1 MTSQK
6 ILIGLCTFKRPKML
20 LKCLEAITQLANP
33 DSHQIDCCVVN
44 NDVDPVC
51 PDLIEKFTQG
61 PSSIQFHFCNC
72 VERGIPQARN
82 MTLEHASE
90 NDYDFCLF
98 LDDDEYPDPE
108 WINKL
113 LVKQA
118 ELDADVVQGNVH
130 NVYEDTPWITAPM
143 LKVAKF
149 KDCGEHIT
157 RFISTC
163 NVLIS
168 RRFYDPEQLAL
179 RFDPSYALTGG
190 SDKEL
195 FNRAIELH
203 DVRTAFETDAV
214 VYEFVP
220 KERTTLSWFFYRYAR
235 VEYNSQMKRISCEGH
250 ISARLNQIPT
260 LFKMCFRSFFSILNL
275 PFALTSKLRFR
286 KRTIKLTRRLGRT
299 WGQLSSFL
307 GLKMNPY
314 INTTGW

>member
-1 MTSQK
+1 MTSHK

-20 LKCLEAITQLANP
+20 QKCLEAITQLENA

-44 NDVDPVC
+44 NDIESVC
-51 PDLIEKFTQG
+51 PMLIERFTQG
-61 PSSIQFHFCNC
+61 PSPIHFHFCNC

-82 MTLEHASE
+82 MILEHASE
-90 NDYDFCLF
+90 KNYDFCLF

-113 LVKQA
+113 LAKQSV
-118 ELDADVVQGNVH
+118 LDADVVQGNVH
-130 NVYEDTPWITAPM
+130 NVYEETPWITGSQ
-143 LKVAKF
+143 LKIAKF

-168 RRFYDPEQLAL
+168 RRFYDPKQLAL
-179 RFDPSYALTGG
+179 RFDPAYALTGG

-203 DVRTAFETDAV
+203 DIRTAFETDAV

-220 KERTTLSWFFYRYAR
+220 KERTTLRWFFYRYAR
-235 VEYNSQMKRISCEGH
+235 VEYNSQMKRISSDGH
-250 ISARLNQIPT
+250 ILARLKLIPSI
-260 LFKMCFRSFFSILNL
+260 FKMCFRSFFSILNL
-275 PFALTSKLRFR
+275 PFALISMQRFR
-286 KRTIKLTRRLGRT
+286 KRTINLTRRLGKT
-299 WGQLSSFL
+299 WGQISSLL

-314 INTTGW
+314 KNTTGW